1 MVLKLNLKLIL
12 QILRQPKAIV
22 GIISFPYPC
31 KAPFMVWSNIVKIIV
46 SELICNINSPEL
58 AFGNNK
64 FKIGPANIHIPI
76 VHGNPISIEINKEK
90 DVFCVIVFSSLLA
103 FAADIA
109 GTKAVEKATFIDS
122 GKLVSMS
129 TFPS

>member
-1 MVLKLNLKLIL
+1 
-12 QILRQPKAIV
+12 
-22 GIISFPYPC
+22 
-31 KAPFMVWSNIVKIIV
+31 MVWSNIVKIIV